1 MDSRI
6 RIITIVASIAIL
18 LAILELV
25 RRRKLKE
32 EYSVL
37 WVGTAFVVFV
47 LSVWY
52 GALNSLRSVLGAD
65 VPSSALFFCGLVFA
79 ILLLLHFSVRIS
91 HLERQ
96 LTALVQE
103 VGLLSVREP
112 DEPPAR
118 ELPAAKDEH
127 LRTAMP
133 APAEAGE
140 QPRR

>member
-6 RIITIVASIAIL
+6 RIVTIVASISIL

-37 WVGTAFVVFV
+37 WVGTALIVFV

-52 GALNSLRSVLGAD
+52 GALDALRSVLGAD

-96 LTALVQE
+96 LTALIQE

-112 DEPPAR
+112 DAPATR
-118 ELPAAKDEH
+118 ELPAAEQE
-127 LRTAMP
+127 AAVSP
-133 APAEAGE
+133 AGE
-140 QPRR
+140 PLSAERLPRR